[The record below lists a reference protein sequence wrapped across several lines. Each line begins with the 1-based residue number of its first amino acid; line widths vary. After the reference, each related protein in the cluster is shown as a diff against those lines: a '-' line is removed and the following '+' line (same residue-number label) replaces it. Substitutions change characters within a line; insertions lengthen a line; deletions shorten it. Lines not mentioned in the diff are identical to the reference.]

1 MDSTADVIRTN
12 DLFPPTWEAKTGRE
26 LYPNIFDWLSV
37 IATNGNVL
45 IIIIVIIAA
54 INLITCLIILVLE
67 RIRMIGVL
75 KALGASNWTVQKIFL
90 HHSTWI
96 TLSGIGIG
104 TILAL
109 ALLWLQQGTG
119 FIHLP
124 EDAYYMDKAAVKIVG
139 WQVLAVIG
147 GTLLVSF
154 LVLLIPSF
162 IVRRIQPIRAIRFS

>member
-90 HHSTWI
+90 YHSAII
-96 TLSGIGIG
+96 TFTGIIIGLIFSVGI
-104 TILAL
+104 
-109 ALLWLQQGTG
+109 LLLQKNTG
-119 FIHLP
+119 FVP
-124 EDAYYMDKAAVKIVG
+124 
-139 WQVLAVIG
+139 
-147 GTLLVSF
+147 
-154 LVLLIPSF
+154 
-162 IVRRIQPIRAIRFS
+162 